1 MLSGQVRL
9 ELDGKTTVD
18 SRNLGRCQDDEEVQ
32 NDEEVEKI
40 NDPASATGIR
50 FFCRVSARC
59 SARTL

>member
-50 FFCRVSARC
+50 FFCHHVGQCA
-59 SARTL
+59 L